1 MGSFRDQD
9 WRYRDGDDRGFWHDH
24 DAATARAAADVKAEA
39 RRRWEASPEG
49 LAEAARREEER
60 RLAHHAENARKAA
73 SAALIAADRNERR
86 VHLSELPVVMLGRWS
101 AATPEGDYAA
111 RPSVP
116 LTVGDSIRLSPTD
129 EWAYT
134 VVATATPG
142 VLAIRAT
149 PQPTPDILVF
159 DRPE

>member
-1 MGSFRDQD
+1 MGSFRDRD

-24 DAATARAAADVKAEA
+24 DAAVARAASAARTEA
-39 RRRWEASPEG
+39 RRLWEASPEG

-60 RLAHHAENARKAA
+60 RHAHLAEVARKAESNA
-73 SAALIAADRNERR
+73 MIAADRNKRQAT
-86 VHLSELPVVMLGRWS
+86 LGDLPIVTLGRWS

-111 RPSVP
+111 RPSIP
-116 LTVGDSIRLSPTD
+116 LAVGDSIRLSPTD